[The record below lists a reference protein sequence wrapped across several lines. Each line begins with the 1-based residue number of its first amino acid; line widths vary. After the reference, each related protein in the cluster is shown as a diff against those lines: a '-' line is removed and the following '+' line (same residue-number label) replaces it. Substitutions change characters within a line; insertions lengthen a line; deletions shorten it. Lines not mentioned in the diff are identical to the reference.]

1 MQKMP
6 KDRINPPYVYL
17 LTIGKICPHFLS
29 NTKKAFRESY
39 FRESDLVA
47 YGLVDIKGK

>member
-1 MQKMP
+1 MQKMQ
-6 KDRINPPYVYL
+6 KNRINPPYVYL

-39 FRESDLVA
+39 LVA

>member
-1 MQKMP
+1 MQKMQ

-29 NTKKAFRESY
+29 NTKSV
-39 FRESDLVA
+39 S
-47 YGLVDIKGK
+47 GKLFGSLWVG